1 MLFCFEDVN
10 KFQIKFGV
18 PMPDIPMVLNNEA
31 YNFRVGFLREEQQEF
46 VDSHQKKDFEG
57 CIDALLDE
65 VYVACGTSLMM
76 GVDNTR
82 WLMAYDEALAKEH
95 NDMVLDSK
103 INRAYEPRFLCEED
117 YNNAVTLMGLNLNKF
132 IHHHYYG
139 NIDGCTRSMS
149 GLVSVCYSIASTM
162 GINWTV
168 WREMWDDVQRANM
181 SKVRATDASQSKRK
195 TSLDVIKPVGWVGPD
210 GGKILDLR
218 YPGWRNKV
226 TVNI

>member
-46 VDSHQKKDFEG
+46 IESHQKKDFVG

-76 GVDNTR
+76 GIDNTR
-82 WLMAYDEALAKEH
+82 WLIAFDKSRFED
-95 NDMVLDSK
+95 NDQTFLESK
-103 INRAYEPRFLCEED
+103 LPRKHSPSFLCEED
-117 YNNAVTLMGLNLNKF
+117 YNNAITLMGLNLNKF
-132 IHHHYYG
+132 IHHHFYG
-139 NIDGCTRSMS
+139 NIDGCTQSMV
-149 GLVSVCYSIASTM
+149 GLVSLCYSIANIM
-162 GINWTV
+162 GINWST

-181 SKVRATDASQSKRK
+181 SKVRVTDASQSKRK
-195 TSLDVIKPVGWVGPD
+195 TSLDVIKPPGWVGPD

-226 TVNI
+226 TTNI